1 MVITNI
7 FAFIGGLGGTEVVLI
22 LFAILLLFG
31 AKRIPELAKGLGRGI
46 REFKDATK
54 EIKSDIESSVKD
66 DSNTTK

>member
-1 MVITNI
+1 MAITSI

-66 DSNTTK
+66 ENHAK

>member
-1 MVITNI
+1 MGITNI
-7 FAFIGGLGGTEVVLI
+7 FLFIGGLGGTEVVLI

-54 EIKSDIESSVKD
+54 EIKSDIENSVKD
-66 DSNTTK
+66 DSTTK